1 MKNINIKDFDDN
13 EHVVSEYDLKR
24 LALFNLTLD
33 PIPEVSEIAGYSGA
47 LSNYYLDK
55 SDELKPVFDVVN
67 NSSLGKQYY
76 AVLLEMF
83 LLDKAIQDGEI
94 KLDDVSARYNQ
105 LVKNKE
111 MIFNLAMP
119 NEPKEI
125 AQKR

>member
-13 EHVVSEYDLKR
+13 EHVISEYDLKR

-33 PIPEVSEIAGYSGA
+33 PVPEVSEIAGYAGA
-47 LSNYYLDK
+47 LSHYYIEK
-55 SDELKPVFDVVN
+55 SDELKPIFDVVN

-76 AVLLEMF
+76 TVLLEMF

-94 KLDDVSARYNQ
+94 KLDDVSERYNQ
-105 LVKNKE
+105 LVKDKE
-111 MIFNLAMP
+111 MLFNLSMS

>member
-13 EHVVSEYDLKR
+13 EHVISEYDLKR
-24 LALFNLTLD
+24 LALFHLTLH
-33 PIPEVSEIAGYSGA
+33 PVPEVSEIAGYAGA
-47 LSNYYLDK
+47 LSHYYIDK
-55 SDELKPVFDVVN
+55 SDELKPIFDVVN

-76 AVLLEMF
+76 TVLLEMF

-94 KLDDVSARYNQ
+94 KLDDVSERYNQ
-105 LVKNKE
+105 LVKDKE
-111 MIFNLAMP
+111 MLFNLSMS